1 MRVSMIS
8 WAVATTLVCTMP
20 VPALGQVSAS
30 STARVQ
36 TFDEVTE
43 RAAIFAVIAD
53 MEAAWNRGD
62 YRGYMQGFR
71 NPDVVFVSGGRIKD
85 GWQGALDDY
94 IRNYGPVPETRG
106 TLTFYDMTV
115 EFLAPDAAQLI
126 GHYRLE
132 RPERP
137 MEGINTRLFRKI
149 DGRWVIALNHV
160 SAYEV
165 TRP

>member
-1 MRVSMIS
+1 MVRS
-8 WAVATTLVCTMP
+8 TLAALALCALLAC
-20 VPALGQVSAS
+20 PASAR
-30 STARVQ
+30 AQ
-36 TFDEVTE
+36 TDEAGE
-43 RAAIFAVIAD
+43 RAAILTVVATMQD
-53 MEAAWNRGD
+53 AWNRGD

-94 IRNYGPVPETRG
+94 IRNYGPTPESRG
-106 TLTFYDMTV
+106 VLTFYDMTV
-115 EFLAPDAAQLI
+115 EVLAPDAAQLI

-137 MEGINTRLFRKI
+137 MEGINTRLFRKV

-165 TRP
+165 AP

>member
-1 MRVSMIS
+1 MIRGVLTSLLAAAMLAFAAPVSS
-8 WAVATTLVCTMP
+8 QTA
-20 VPALGQVSAS
+20 PA
-30 STARVQ
+30 
-36 TFDEVTE
+36 FDEAKE
-43 RAAIFAVIAD
+43 RAAIFSVISD
-53 MEAAWNRGD
+53 MQAAWNRGD

-71 NPDVVFVSGGRIKD
+71 NPGVVFVSGGRIKD

-106 TLTFYDMTV
+106 SLTFSDMTV

-126 GHYRLE
+126 GRYTLE

-137 MEGINTRLFRKI
+137 MEGINTRLFRKV
-149 DGRWVIALNHV
+149 DGQWVIALNHV

-165 TRP
+165 VRP

>member
-1 MRVSMIS
+1 MIRLFAVLLLFLGAWTLPAS
-8 WAVATTLVCTMP
+8 AQTAPSLFDEAAERATILDTVATM
-20 VPALGQVSAS
+20 Q
-30 STARVQ
+30 
-36 TFDEVTE
+36 
-43 RAAIFAVIAD
+43 
-53 MEAAWNRGD
+53 AAWNRGD
-62 YRGYMQGFR
+62 YEGYMQGFK
-71 NPDVVFVSGGRIKD
+71 NPDVIFVSGGKIKN

-94 IRNYGPVPETRG
+94 IRNYGPTPDSRG

-115 EFLAPDAAQLI
+115 EFLSPDAAQLI
-126 GHYRLE
+126 GHYRLD

-165 TRP
+165 AP

>member
-1 MRVSMIS
+1 MTRLLL
-8 WAVATTLVCTMP
+8 ALTLSLTVWTA
-20 VPALGQVSAS
+20 PARA
-30 STARVQ
+30 Q
-36 TFDEVTE
+36 TFDEAAE
-43 RAAIFAVIAD
+43 RTAIFDVVAD
-53 MEAAWNRGD
+53 MQAAWNRGD
-62 YRGYMQGFR
+62 YPGYMLGFK
-71 NPDVVFVSGGRIKD
+71 NPDVVFVSGGRIKN

-94 IRNYGPVPETRG
+94 LRNDGPPPESRG

-126 GHYRLE
+126 GHYRLD

-137 MEGINTRLFRKI
+137 MEGINTRLFRRI

-165 TRP
+165 TAP

>member
-1 MRVSMIS
+1 MIRRVLVSLLTAAALFGAAPAS
-8 WAVATTLVCTMP
+8 AQTAAVAP
-20 VPALGQVSAS
+20 
-30 STARVQ
+30 
-36 TFDEVTE
+36 FDEAGE
-43 RAAIFAVIAD
+43 RAAILAVISA
-53 MEAAWNRGD
+53 MQASWNRGD

-106 TLTFYDMTV
+106 TLTFHDMTV
-115 EFLAPDAAQLI
+115 EFLAPDAAQLV
-126 GHYRLE
+126 GGYTLD

-137 MEGINTRLFRKI
+137 MEGINTRLFRKL

-165 TRP
+165 LRP

>member
-1 MRVSMIS
+1 MIRLFAVLVLFLGAWTLPAS
-8 WAVATTLVCTMP
+8 SQTAPSLFDEAAERATILDTVATM
-20 VPALGQVSAS
+20 Q
-30 STARVQ
+30 
-36 TFDEVTE
+36 
-43 RAAIFAVIAD
+43 
-53 MEAAWNRGD
+53 AAWNRGD
-62 YRGYMQGFR
+62 YEGYMQGFK
-71 NPDVVFVSGGRIKD
+71 NPDVIFVSGGKIKN

-94 IRNYGPVPETRG
+94 IRNYGPTPDSRG

-115 EFLAPDAAQLI
+115 EFLSPDAAQLI

-165 TRP
+165 AP

>member
-1 MRVSMIS
+1 MIRHGLIALATM
-8 WAVATTLVCTMP
+8 AVLAFAT
-20 VPALGQVSAS
+20 PAPTSAQVSAP
-30 STARVQ
+30 AG
-36 TFDEVTE
+36 TFDEGSE
-43 RAAIFAVIAD
+43 RAAILLVVSD
-53 MEAAWNRGD
+53 MQASWNRGD
-62 YRGYMQGFR
+62 YRGYMEGFR
-71 NPDVVFVSGGRIKD
+71 QPDVVFVSGGRIKN

-106 TLTFYDMTV
+106 TLTFHDMTV

-126 GHYRLE
+126 GHYRLD

-149 DGRWVIALNHV
+149 EGRWVIALNHV

-165 TRP
+165 TVP

>member
-1 MRVSMIS
+1 MTRLLLALALMLTV
-8 WAVATTLVCTMP
+8 WTA
-20 VPALGQVSAS
+20 PARA
-30 STARVQ
+30 Q
-36 TFDEVTE
+36 TFDDAAE
-43 RAAIFAVIAD
+43 RAAIFAVVAD
-53 MEAAWNRGD
+53 MQAAWNRGD
-62 YRGYMQGFR
+62 YPGYMLGFM
-71 NPDVVFVSGGRIKD
+71 NPDVVFVSGGRIKN

-94 IRNYGPVPETRG
+94 IRNYGPTPESRG

-126 GHYRLE
+126 GLYRLD

-137 MEGINTRLFRKI
+137 MEGINTRLFRLI

-165 TRP
+165 VP

>member
-1 MRVSMIS
+1 MIRRILGS
-8 WAVATTLVCTMP
+8 LAAAVMLAFAA
-20 VPALGQVSAS
+20 PASAQS
-30 STARVQ
+30 SAAPP
-36 TFDEVTE
+36 FDEAGE
-43 RAAIFAVIAD
+43 RAAIFAVVAD
-53 MEAAWNRGD
+53 MQAAWNRGD

-94 IRNYGPVPETRG
+94 IRNYGPVQETRG
-106 TLTFYDMTV
+106 TLTFRDMTV

-126 GHYRLE
+126 GRYSLD

-149 DGRWVIALNHV
+149 DGHWVIALNHV

-165 TRP
+165 ARP

>member
-1 MRVSMIS
+1 MIRLFAVLVLFLGAWTLPAS
-8 WAVATTLVCTMP
+8 AQTAPAPFDEAAERATILDTVATM
-20 VPALGQVSAS
+20 Q
-30 STARVQ
+30 
-36 TFDEVTE
+36 
-43 RAAIFAVIAD
+43 
-53 MEAAWNRGD
+53 AAWNRGD
-62 YRGYMQGFR
+62 YEGYMQGFK
-71 NPDVVFVSGGRIKD
+71 NPDVIFVSGGKIKN

-94 IRNYGPVPETRG
+94 IRNYGPTPDSRG

-115 EFLAPDAAQLI
+115 EFLSPDAAQLI
-126 GHYRLE
+126 GHYRLD

-165 TRP
+165 AP

>member
-1 MRVSMIS
+1 MIRTLLAAMALCL
-8 WAVATTLVCTMP
+8 AVASPLR
-20 VPALGQVSAS
+20 AQA
-30 STARVQ
+30 A
-36 TFDEVTE
+36 FDETTE
-43 RAAIFAVIAD
+43 RAAIFGVVSD
-53 MEAAWNRGD
+53 MQAAWNRGD
-62 YRGYMQGFR
+62 YRGYMQGFK
-71 NPDVVFVSGGRIKD
+71 NPDVVFVSGGKIKN

-94 IRNYGPVPETRG
+94 IRNYGPTPESRG

-126 GHYRLE
+126 GHYRLD

-165 TRP
+165 TPPPAAGQ

>member
-1 MRVSMIS
+1 MIRLF
-8 WAVATTLVCTMP
+8 AVLSILSCVVVGAP
-20 VPALGQVSAS
+20 SPALAQAASAP
-30 STARVQ
+30 AP
-36 TFDEVTE
+36 FNEAAE
-43 RAAIFAVIAD
+43 RATILDTIAT
-53 MEAAWNRGD
+53 MQAAWNRGD
-62 YRGYMQGFR
+62 YAGYMQGFK
-71 NPDVVFVSGGRIKD
+71 NPDVIFVSGGRIKN

-94 IRNYGPVPETRG
+94 IRNYGPTPDSRG

-115 EFLAPDAAQLI
+115 EFLSPDAAQLI
-126 GHYRLE
+126 GHYRLD

-165 TRP
+165 AP

>member
-1 MRVSMIS
+1 MRRVFIGL
-8 WAVATTLVCTMP
+8 ATAAMLTF
-20 VPALGQVSAS
+20 AASAS
-30 STARVQ
+30 AQTADAPA
-36 TFDEVTE
+36 FNEAGE
-43 RAAIFAVIAD
+43 RAAVFAVISEMQAS
-53 MEAAWNRGD
+53 WNRGD

-71 NPDVVFVSGGRIKD
+71 NPDVIFVSGGRIKD

-106 TLTFYDMTV
+106 TLTFHDMTV

-126 GHYRLE
+126 GRYTLE

-137 MEGINTRLFRKI
+137 MEGINTRLFRKVE
-149 DGRWVIALNHV
+149 GRWVIALNHV

-165 TRP
+165 IRP

>member
-1 MRVSMIS
+1 MLRLF
-8 WAVATTLVCTMP
+8 AVLVLLLGAWTL
-20 VPALGQVSAS
+20 PASAQTAS
-30 STARVQ
+30 SP
-36 TFDEVTE
+36 FDEAVE
-43 RAAIFAVIAD
+43 RAVILATLAPKQ
-53 MEAAWNRGD
+53 AAWNRGD
-62 YRGYMQGFR
+62 YEGYMQGFK
-71 NPDVVFVSGGRIKD
+71 NPDVIFVSGGKIKN

-94 IRNYGPVPETRG
+94 IRNYGPTPDSRG

-115 EFLAPDAAQLI
+115 EFLSPDAAQLI
-126 GHYRLE
+126 GHYRLD

-165 TRP
+165 AP